1 MNTKTLHLNPT
12 PLKEKKQTIVSYK
25 GKVGIKKQSRLIPV
39 PDKKIIKKREI
50 IDRSTEIERYK
61 EIFLKK
67 FYEDIQKYHFE
78 NFEKLDVFIE
88 ELKERYLPVYLAIKQ
103 NQYKEDL
110 KQFISDYEALE
121 NLFED
126 KKIFWINENIENLK
140 KKLIEAV
147 NPYGYLSNP
156 LKERIYRRFLQDPIK
171 DYIDNDCLRDM
182 IKDAIDRHNSKKLD
196 LFNKELF
203 VYANKL
209 KEENTEDIL
218 SKIRQLIPNFDPVD
232 IDLVSSKYLNLSIN
246 EVLQYKKDIFL
257 KENNVAL
264 KIFFNDLEKTH
275 TFSSRLSFLTKYNHF
290 YKEIYLKD
298 MNKEFDSII
307 KEYDKIQENVN
318 FCIRLKGDLEK
329 RNIDLFHF
337 SQVENLSS
345 IIKNGLLSVY
355 QLNQKGIQF
364 LYNDSER
371 NDNKANS
378 ICCSIGFPNIR
389 LLRAYLGR
397 NLLRVKYI
405 IFELDQQILW
415 DKKCFVCSKNAA
427 TNYGNNIEELNNMTV
442 FSSLFENK
450 DSKYT
455 INSQAEVLVREC
467 IETNYI
473 KCIHVY
479 SEEEYNIYSKLYP
492 DFRFSISP
500 ELFRYRKVI
509 KDWET

>member
-88 ELKERYLPVYLAIKQ
+88 GLKERYLPVYLAIKQ

-147 NPYGYLSNP
+147 NPYEYLSDP
-156 LKERIYRRFLQDPIK
+156 LKGRIYRRFLQDPIK
-171 DYIDNDCLRDM
+171 DYIDNDLLKDI
-182 IKDAIDRHNSKKLD
+182 IKDVIDRHNSKKLEAFD
-196 LFNKELF
+196 KELSVF
-203 VYANKL
+203 ASKL
-209 KEENTEDIL
+209 KEENIEDVL
-218 SKIRQLIPNFDPVD
+218 LKIQKVIPNFDPID
-232 IDLVSSKYLNLSIN
+232 IDLVANKYLNLSLDEI
-246 EVLQYKKDIFL
+246 LQHKKDIFL
-257 KENNVAL
+257 NENNTFL
-264 KIFFNDLEKTH
+264 EMFSNDLKNACS
-275 TFSSRLSFLTKYNHF
+275 FNARVSFLSKYNRF
-290 YKEIYLKD
+290 YNEIYFKN
-298 MNKEFDSII
+298 MNKEFDSVI
-307 KEYDKIQENVN
+307 KEYDRLKDNVN
-318 FCIRLKGDLEK
+318 FASRLKGDLEK

-355 QLNQKGIQF
+355 QLRQKGIQF

-397 NLLRVKYI
+397 KLLRVKYI